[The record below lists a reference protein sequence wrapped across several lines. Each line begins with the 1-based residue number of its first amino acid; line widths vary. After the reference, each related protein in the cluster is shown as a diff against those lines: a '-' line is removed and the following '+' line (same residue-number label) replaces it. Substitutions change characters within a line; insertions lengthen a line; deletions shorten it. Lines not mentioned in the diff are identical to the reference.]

1 MIAGAAHRILGF
13 KIIGVCVLKKSKLDA
28 EECITLFRDSF
39 HVVSQKTFWPKLRGA
54 TRIDNFGNAELQVDE
69 NGKVGFRSSPLS
81 DDQEAHAATFF
92 RKYISG
98 GDPVYLEKVLEA
110 AAILGIKTD
119 PIVAANETFQQL
131 IAPKWNFRVKDG
143 VAVGM
148 FIEGIPV
155 GWGPDKNLR
164 LLDCEEVAVS
174 FQDFTEVTF
183 NEGMFHAFVPGRNES
198 KRAMVRTV
206 SAPLQKAMSN
216 VALAGTLYASIVLH
230 AEFAKRRAWLCT
242 AESCQEMQI
251 LESFVPKKT
260 TTDPTKAVEI
270 DSFGLPRE

>member
-1 MIAGAAHRILGF
+1 M
-13 KIIGVCVLKKSKLDA
+13 SKLDA
-28 EECITLFRDSF
+28 EECITLFRNSF

-54 TRIDNFGNAELQVDE
+54 TRIDNFGNAELKVDV
-69 NGKVGFRSSPLS
+69 NGKVDFRSPPLG

-98 GDPVYLEKVLEA
+98 GDPVYLEKVLDA
-110 AAILGIKTD
+110 AESLGIETD
-119 PIVAANETFQQL
+119 HIGAANEIFQQL
-131 IAPKWNFRVKDG
+131 IAPKWKFRVKDG
-143 VAVGM
+143 AAVGM
-148 FIEGIPV
+148 FVEGIPV

-164 LLDCEEVAVS
+164 LADCEEVGLS

-183 NEGMFHAFVPGRNES
+183 NEGMFHAFVPGRNETT
-198 KRAMVRTV
+198 RAIVRTV

-230 AEFAKRRAWLCT
+230 AEIGKRRAWLCT
-242 AESCQEMQI
+242 EESCQEMQI
-251 LESFVPKKT
+251 LESFGPKETKI
-260 TTDPTKAVEI
+260 DPTKAVAT